1 MDTQEKP
8 KTRKRR
14 PRKKPPRQELT
25 VDQARVLLRN
35 SIGDI
40 KGININW
47 NDLRRVSSDKYIFQ
61 ITVDKLS
68 MKVLNKL
75 QEMPLVE
82 DVYFFAK
89 VGAGQHG
96 INLLFK
102 IHIVFE
108 KL

>member
-25 VDQARVLLRN
+25 VDQARVLLKN

-40 KGININW
+40 KGINISW
-47 NDLRRVSSDKYIFQ
+47 SDLRRVRADKYIFQ

-68 MKVLNKL
+68 MKFLNKL

-89 VGAGQHG
+89 VGAGQYG